1 MTTTTVRSGV
11 PVSARR
17 HGRLSAARAAE
28 WRDFYVCIS
37 PWLIGFLVLVAAP
50 MLASIYLSFTKYDI
64 LQPPKFVGLDNYAEM
79 LFEDALFGKSL
90 FVTAY
95 YTVFSVPLGVIGSLV
110 LALLL
115 NQKMRTDSLFR
126 TIYYLPSLTPAVA
139 SAVLWQW
146 IFHHD
151 IGLLNAALDAV
162 GLPPVRWLL
171 DEQWVIPAFVI
182 VSLWQGVG
190 GGRMIIFL
198 AGLQGVPEH
207 LYEAAKVDGANWWHR
222 FTAVTIPMISPTL
235 LFNLIMG
242 IIGSFQ
248 VFTLSFL
255 MTAGAPNNASL
266 FYVLYLY
273 RNAFQYLK
281 MGYASALAWFLFLVL
296 ATVTLLQFALSGRWV
311 YYEGG
316 TAR

>member
-1 MTTTTVRSGV
+1 MANIAVAGRAAAGYG
-11 PVSARR
+11 RR
-17 HGRLSAARAAE
+17 RAARARE

-37 PWLIGFLVLVAAP
+37 PWLIGFTTLVALP
-50 MLASIYLSFTKYDI
+50 MVASIYLSFTDYDI
-64 LQPPKFVGLDNYAEM
+64 LQPPKFVALKNYTRM
-79 LFEDALFGKSL
+79 FTTDPLFTKSL

-95 YTVFSVPLGVIGSLV
+95 YSVISVPLGVISS
-110 LALLL
+110 LALALML
-115 NQKMRTDSLFR
+115 NQKLPTDSVFR

-151 IGLLNAALDAV
+151 IGLLNAALQAV
-162 GLPPVRWLL
+162 GIAPVRWLL
-171 DEQWVIPAFVI
+171 DEQWVIPSFII

-190 GGRMIIFL
+190 GSRMIIFL
-198 AGLQGVPEH
+198 AGLQGVPDH
-207 LYEAAKVDGANWWHR
+207 LYEAAEVDGADWWHR
-222 FTAVTIPMISPTL
+222 FTAVTVPMISPTVF
-235 LFNLIMG
+235 FNLIIG

-255 MTAGAPNNASL
+255 MTGGAPNNASL

-281 MGYASALAWFLFLVL
+281 MGYASSLAWFLFVIL
-296 ATVTLLQFALSGRWV
+296 AAITALQFGLSGRWV

-316 TAR
+316 SGK